1 MKKSLLG
8 AILVVVLLVY
18 FIAITEAQVFS
29 PPNPIRTLW
38 ENIGQN
44 IFNKNPGNV
53 GIGTEDPQQKLEVDG
68 GIRLNTLEVKPVCG
82 NKSVGTLW
90 AESDEF
96 GNSLEFCKVT
106 YKQTSNGTLV
116 IQSAVLPT
124 PRMGLSCAED
134 SSTNKIYCFGGT
146 TFGSSPI
153 PEIVEYDP
161 ITDNVIIQ
169 SATLPFSTTATS
181 CAEDSSTNKIYCFGG
196 HTGNP
201 NNFILE
207 YDPATDTMVI
217 KSVTL
222 PSPRNAFSCSIDSST
237 YNIYCFGGQPTQA
250 PGGEIDEII
259 KYSPDVTQSIIYQW
273 KTLA

>member
-124 PRMGLSCAED
+124 PRMGL
-134 SSTNKIYCFGGT
+134 
-146 TFGSSPI
+146 
-153 PEIVEYDP
+153 
-161 ITDNVIIQ
+161 
-169 SATLPFSTTATS
+169 
-181 CAEDSSTNKIYCFGG
+181 
-196 HTGNP
+196 
-201 NNFILE
+201 
-207 YDPATDTMVI
+207 
-217 KSVTL
+217 
-222 PSPRNAFSCSIDSST
+222 
-237 YNIYCFGGQPTQA
+237 
-250 PGGEIDEII
+250 
-259 KYSPDVTQSIIYQW
+259 
-273 KTLA
+273 